1 MPSTPMMIWVRH
13 IIRII
18 IRFALTLFIIN
29 FFLASLIPKLWSRDS
44 GTNGSSSFLSLAS
57 SGCLSVP
64 LSLVRR
70 VRTLLEGS
78 EYFWNIFIRKLVSIN
93 RWLWKCHF
101 KIVVV
106 RKIEIL
112 EVSWP
117 EVLSRWDL
125 IVTEWSSRRG
135 VWSGEIEFE
144 SHFDCLEI
152 YYYYED
158 EFFLL

>member
-1 MPSTPMMIWVRH
+1 MPYPQALIQRLWNKWQQQLSLPSIQRMLKCPPKLSSEGSYF
-13 IIRII
+13 IRRLRI
-18 IRFALTLFIIN
+18 
-29 FFLASLIPKLWSRDS
+29 FLEHLHQKACLHKSLIVEVPFQNRRRQKDW
-44 GTNGSSSFLSLAS
+44 NSFR
-57 SGCLSVP
+57 
-64 LSLVRR
+64 LVN
-70 VRTLLEGS
+70 L
-78 EYFWNIFIRKLVSIN
+78 
-93 RWLWKCHF
+93 
-101 KIVVV
+101 
-106 RKIEIL
+106 L

-158 EFFLL
+158 EFFSALNVNQLL